1 MHGHQRFKHF
11 IFKLIEMASRQ
22 FFFCTSKSNKKSQDK
37 KVSVSV
43 KVAEA
48 EEDVKIIPYIRT

>member
-1 MHGHQRFKHF
+1 
-11 IFKLIEMASRQ
+11 MASRQ